1 MRQNKKF
8 GVLSDKYI
16 KENYLDCFLPV
27 PVNKL
32 HAVTEKVSES
42 YVNTSNKRVK
52 DYIST
57 APLIPQFVSENKSK
71 QPGVLGIN
79 EKNAIKSDLIRKVA
93 GATSSYSILQP
104 PRKRTGV
111 LQEDIGFTQI
121 SSMANAQDPNFGKIE
136 PDFVKDSLLD
146 EAPMGAVGVKPNLN
160 TILGQNSS
168 KAKEDMVPSGKGA
181 KPELA
186 QILDPSIESKMYLV
200 SELQRQ
206 PESFLFVKPTKPGQ
220 GKKVQVDQTDM
231 LPENMIRDQA
241 ETTGPPTQP
250 QALPV
255 ATKMPV
261 QQPTQQTLSGKN
273 MTTINDQPIV
283 YKDRTKATSMKGTS
297 DVPNVGDPDASG
309 VDVLRGFL
317 LKNLEVTGDPSG
329 LDKYLSGMKRIGLK
343 RLVQS
348 YFPKTAGA
356 PASPFGTMKTGRG
369 RGRGRGY

>member
-1 MRQNKKF
+1 MRSSKKM

-16 KENYLDCFLPV
+16 KENYADCFLPV

-32 HAVTEKVSES
+32 HAVTKKVSES

-52 DYIST
+52 EYIST

-71 QPGVLGIN
+71 QPGVLGMN

-93 GATSSYSILQP
+93 GASSSFSILQP
-104 PRKRTGV
+104 PRKRSGV

-121 SSMANAQDPNFGKIE
+121 SSMANAEDPNFGEIE
-136 PDFVKDSLLD
+136 KDFVKDSLLD
-146 EAPMGAVGVKPNLN
+146 ETPMGAVGVKPNLN
-160 TILGQNSS
+160 TILGQNST

-220 GKKVQVDQTDM
+220 GKKVQVDQTNM

-241 ETTGPPTQP
+241 QTTGPPTPTQP
-250 QALPV
+250 LPV
-255 ATKMPV
+255 ATKIPV
-261 QQPTQQTLSGKN
+261 QPTQQTLSGKN
-273 MTTINDQPIV
+273 VSKVNDQPIV
-283 YKDRTKATSMKGTS
+283 YKDRTKAISLKGTS

-309 VDVLRGFL
+309 VDVLRNFL
-317 LKNLEVTGDPSG
+317 LKNLEITGDPGG
-329 LDKYLSGMKRIGLK
+329 LDKYLSSMKRIGLK

-348 YFPKTAGA
+348 YFPRTAGA
-356 PASPFGTMKTGRG
+356 PPSPFGAMKTGRG